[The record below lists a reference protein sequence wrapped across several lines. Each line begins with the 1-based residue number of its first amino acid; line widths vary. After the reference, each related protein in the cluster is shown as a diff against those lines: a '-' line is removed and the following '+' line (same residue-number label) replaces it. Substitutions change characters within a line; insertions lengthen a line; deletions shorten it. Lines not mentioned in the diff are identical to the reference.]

1 MSFDYHKA
9 MAEGHG
15 YNYYIADLL
24 RQYGIPKVDVPAFS
38 IATTHDAIRDK
49 TENEKDIVVD
59 NLVLEV
65 KSRALTFRDQDD
77 FPHSLVLVDTVY
89 GFDQKIIKPF
99 AYVYLSQIT
108 KGVFVI
114 PVSTREFW
122 TIATIYDNARQIE
135 VECYFVTKRHCR
147 PFLELVDVL
156 LERAAQ
162 EAEPICE

>member
-1 MSFDYHKA
+1 
-9 MAEGHG
+9 
-15 YNYYIADLL
+15 
-24 RQYGIPKVDVPAFS
+24 
-38 IATTHDAIRDK
+38 
-49 TENEKDIVVD
+49 
-59 NLVLEV
+59 
-65 KSRALTFRDQDD
+65 
-77 FPHSLVLVDTVY
+77 LVLVDTVY

-122 TIATIYDNARQIE
+122 TIATIYDSARQIE

-162 EAEPICE
+162 EAEPTCE